1 MATVVPVTS
10 QAETF
15 HQMADRMCR
24 AASQPVDYAADGAFA
39 ALAGQAQALL
49 ANRPADLDLLVLDEL
64 QDLQPEWAQALTQRV
79 KPEGRLILLE
89 DPEQQLYADRE
100 PFAVEGEAVITS
112 NENFRSPRA
121 LVRLCN
127 LLRLTQEPVE
137 PLGPH
142 EGTVP
147 DPVTYA
153 DPRGLLNATRQ
164 AVQRCLDL
172 GFALEDVAVITLRG
186 RGSSALL
193 KLDQLGLWQL
203 RRFTGAYD
211 EQANPMWTPGPL
223 LADTVYRFKGQSAPA
238 VVLTECDFEQWDEK
252 ARRSLFVGLTRA
264 RVHLEW
270 VVSPRVERL
279 VGERL

>member
-1 MATVVPVTS
+1 
-10 QAETF
+10 
-15 HQMADRMCR
+15 MADRICR
-24 AASQPVDYAADGAFA
+24 DAGLPVDCAADGAFA
-39 ALAGQAQALL
+39 ALATQAQTLL
-49 ANRPADLDLLVLDEL
+49 AQRPADLDLLVLDEL

-112 NENFRSPRA
+112 SENFRSPRA

-147 DPVTYA
+147 DPMTYST
-153 DPRGLLNATRQ
+153 PQGLETATRQ
-164 AVQRCLDL
+164 AVQRCLDM

-193 KLDQLGLWQL
+193 KLDQLGPWPL
-203 RRFTGAYD
+203 RRFSGEYD
-211 EQANPMWTPGPL
+211 DGANPVWTPGPL

-238 VVLTECDFEQWDEK
+238 VVLTECDFEQWDDK
-252 ARRSLFVGLTRA
+252 TRRLLFVGLTRA

-270 VVSPRVERL
+270 VMSERA
-279 VGERL
+279 GEILAGAV

>member
-1 MATVVPVTS
+1 
-10 QAETF
+10 
-15 HQMADRMCR
+15 
-24 AASQPVDYAADGAFA
+24 
-39 ALAGQAQALL
+39 
-49 ANRPADLDLLVLDEL
+49 
-64 QDLQPEWAQALTQRV
+64 
-79 KPEGRLILLE
+79 
-89 DPEQQLYADRE
+89 
-100 PFAVEGEAVITS
+100 
-112 NENFRSPRA
+112 
-121 LVRLCN
+121 VRLCN

-193 KLDQLGLWQL
+193 KLERLGPWAL

-211 EQANPMWTPGPL
+211 EQANPMWTSGPL

-238 VVLTECDFEQWDEK
+238 VVLTECDFEQLDDK
-252 ARRSLFVGLTRA
+252 TRRLLFVGLTRA

-270 VVSPRVERL
+270 VVSERA
-279 VGERL
+279 GEVLAQAV